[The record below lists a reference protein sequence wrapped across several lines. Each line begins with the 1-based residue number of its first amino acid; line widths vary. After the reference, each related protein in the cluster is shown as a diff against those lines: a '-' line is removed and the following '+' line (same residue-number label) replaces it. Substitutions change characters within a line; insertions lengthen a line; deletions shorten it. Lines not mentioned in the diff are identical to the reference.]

1 MTEWK
6 TVRVDV
12 VDGIGWVELNRPDK
26 RNAMNPTLNAE
37 MIDVLHTLEADRSCG
52 VVVITG
58 AGEAWSAG
66 MDLKEYFREVDESG
80 DEALQARVRRDAF
93 EWHWRLL
100 VAHGFGH
107 AAAAETVRSSCS
119 GVWASEGNHASYC
132 EAGA

>member
-6 TVRVDV
+6 TVNVDV

-26 RNAMNPTLNAE
+26 RNAMSPTLNAE

-52 VVVITG
+52 VVVLTG

-80 DEALQARVRRDAF
+80 DEALQARVRRDSFVRDTIAV
-93 EWHWRLL
+93 LL
-100 VAHGFGH
+100 PGARRDAVGQQL
-107 AAAAETVRSSCS
+107 RDM
-119 GVWASEGNHASYC
+119 ASR
-132 EAGA
+132 AGLRM